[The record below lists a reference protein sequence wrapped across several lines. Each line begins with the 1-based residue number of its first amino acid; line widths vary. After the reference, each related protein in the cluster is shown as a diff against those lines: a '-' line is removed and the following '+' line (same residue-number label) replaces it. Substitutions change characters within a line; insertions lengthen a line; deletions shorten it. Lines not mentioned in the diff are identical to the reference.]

1 MATELYRELVAV
13 PFFCKFLV
21 FAKRRDL
28 IEARL
33 CVVSTTATDDR
44 SDKTFEAQEHFTE
57 VARSKDVEVS
67 VLYLSS
73 GVNPNLF
80 FVGERN
86 VIWRQID
93 IDSLAFHAA
102 NVPVYLDL
110 HKQLFYIAHK

>member
-1 MATELYRELVAV
+1 MATELYRDLVAV

-57 VARSKDVEVS
+57 VARSKDVEVCT
-67 VLYLSS
+67 
-73 GVNPNLF
+73 
-80 FVGERN
+80 
-86 VIWRQID
+86 
-93 IDSLAFHAA
+93 
-102 NVPVYLDL
+102 
-110 HKQLFYIAHK
+110 AHRYKTFSYVFIIK